1 MASFTI
7 TLHART
13 ADEPDIQR
21 VSVTAGGDEELPE
34 YGQVWVWDIL
44 FAQQLFALGETQT
57 AQELKET
64 LELWAVNMSSK
75 VFQPHGHI
83 LAKGYLDLSE
93 DLRLIT
99 GDEERPAAA
108 DGDREIVVT
117 VTGQAGQLPDVA
129 VSPEAL
135 EAEERKNLVLGLG
148 QFFNFDNPMFARE
161 LPIHVLAMRK
171 YHADIHEPHTRE
183 ALDEAPFYA
192 IQKAMEYFQAAN
204 QGTVQ

>member
-1 MASFTI
+1 MPEFI
-7 TLHART
+7 LTLHAR
-13 ADEPDIQR
+13 DEVQPELR
-21 VSVTAGGDEELPE
+21 KVSVTAEGELPE

-44 FAQQLFALGETQT
+44 YAQQLFALGEVQ
-57 AQELKET
+57 ASQDLKET

-93 DLRLIT
+93 ELEVVS
-99 GDEERPAAA
+99 GDAVPSPA
-108 DGDREIVVT
+108 DSDRQVV
-117 VTGQAGQLPDVA
+117 VSVDGQAGQLPDVR
-129 VSPEAL
+129 VSPESLA
-135 EAEERKNLVLGLG
+135 ADERQALVLGLG
-148 QFFNFDNPMFARE
+148 QYFNFENPMFARE

-171 YHADIHEPHTRE
+171 YHADINLPHTQA
-183 ALDEAPFYA
+183 ALEEAPFFA

>member
-1 MASFTI
+1 MAEFTL
-7 TLHART
+7 TLHA
-13 ADEPDIQR
+13 PDPSQPDLR
-21 VSVTAGGDEELPE
+21 KVSVEAAGELPE

-44 FAQQLFALGETQT
+44 YAQQLFALGEVQA
-57 AQELKET
+57 AQELKEA

-93 DLRLIT
+93 ELELVN
-99 GDEERPAAA
+99 GDAVPALNPA
-108 DGDREIVVT
+108 DRQVV
-117 VTGQAGQLPDVA
+117 VSVDGQAGQLPDVHVTPDDLDA
-129 VSPEAL
+129 A
-135 EAEERKNLVLGLG
+135 ERKALVLGLG
-148 QFFNFDNPMFARE
+148 QYFNFENPMFARE

-171 YHADIHEPHTRE
+171 YHADINLPHTRE
-183 ALDEAPFYA
+183 ALDEAPFFA